1 MEVVL
6 KSFIIKT
13 KPRSDIINITEKV
26 ESCLEETGLKNGIV
40 CVHNPG
46 STGSISTLEFEPGL
60 VISDVPEFMERII
73 PYDENYSHT
82 KTWGDHNG
90 AGHLRSHIL
99 KTSQTFPFSNGA
111 LLLGNWEQIVF
122 LEFDERSRNRRI
134 DCQFIGE

>member
-1 MEVVL
+1 MEIVL
-6 KSFIIKT
+6 KSFNIKT
-13 KPRSDIINITEKV
+13 KPKSDIINITEHV
-26 ESCLEETGLKNGIV
+26 ESCLKETGLTNGIV

-60 VISDVPEFMERII
+60 VISDVPEFMEGII
-73 PYDENYSHT
+73 PYDKNYGHHS
-82 KTWGDHNG
+82 TWGDHNG
-90 AGHLRSHIL
+90 AGHLRSHLL
-99 KTSQTFPFSNGA
+99 KTSQTFPFSSGN